1 MSKKIFLSL
10 LLVLA
15 LAVSC
20 NKNKVTKPITTII
33 TFEDF
38 QNEISGLHNLNLAE
52 HGTIKLDPINF
63 AASEKPNYFRV
74 NATGESGGTTSSTS
88 VETIQK
94 TIQDYL
100 NQIPNSKINYQIIS
114 PDNPTYQGQPIEFTI
129 IMTTVNNQFIIDSF
143 KAKGFTDTVN
153 TTDSKITFTIEI
165 TPNNFLWNNIII

>member
-1 MSKKIFLSL
+1 MNKKIFLPL
-10 LLVLA
+10 LFVLA

-20 NKNKVTKPITTII
+20 NKNNVTEPKTNTIS
-33 TFEDF
+33 FEDF
-38 QNEISGLHNLNLAE
+38 QNEISGLYNLNLAE

-74 NATGESGGTTSSTS
+74 NATGESGGTTSST
-88 VETIQK
+88 TLKKKKK
-94 TIQDYL
+94 TMEDYL
-100 NQIPNSKINYQIIS
+100 NQISNSKISYQIIS

-165 TPNNFLWNNIII
+165 TPNNFLWNNVIM

>member
-52 HGTIKLDPINF
+52 YGTIKLAPINF

-100 NQIPNSKINYQIIS
+100 NQIPNSKISYQIIS
-114 PDNPTYQGQPIEFTI
+114 PDNPTYENQPREFTI
-129 IMTTVNNQFIIDSF
+129 IMTTLNNQFIIDSF
-143 KAKGFTDTVN
+143 KNKGFTDTVN